1 MKKKLI
7 FSTLLLFGTMPHA
20 WAQHEGIVL
29 DMETRQP
36 LAGVKVYTNT
46 NKMYMTDRQGHFSI
60 TDRTTRSV
68 TFSHSSYVKRTL
80 NLTNYKDTV
89 LLLPKDITINT
100 VVITAK
106 APTIMKSAPINAST
120 VISKDPLLK
129 PSSPTGYNFLWF
141 LERGSK
147 VPGKVMRKAHE
158 AVKNY
163 TPDPN
168 PQQKDNEQST
178 ALPRTKGKS
187 NCHCNTTETIQPTLY
202 HCRDCTFRTHH
213 RLIGHSFHDHM
224 DAIGKHFG
232 CYQLH
237 CIRVYTLL

>member
-1 MKKKLI
+1 
-7 FSTLLLFGTMPHA
+7 
-20 WAQHEGIVL
+20 
-29 DMETRQP
+29 
-36 LAGVKVYTNT
+36 
-46 NKMYMTDRQGHFSI
+46 
-60 TDRTTRSV
+60 
-68 TFSHSSYVKRTL
+68 
-80 NLTNYKDTV
+80 V

-168 PQQKDNEQST
+168 PKQKDNEQSNV
-178 ALPRTKGKS
+178 LP
-187 NCHCNTTETIQPTLY
+187 
-202 HCRDCTFRTHH
+202 
-213 RLIGHSFHDHM
+213 
-224 DAIGKHFG
+224 
-232 CYQLH
+232 
-237 CIRVYTLL
+237 

>member
-7 FSTLLLFGTMPHA
+7 FSTLLLFGTMPHV

-106 APTIMKSAPINAST
+106 APTIMKNAPINAST

-129 PSSPTGYNFLWF
+129 PPSPTGYNFLWF

-158 AVKNY
+158 ALKN
-163 TPDPN
+163 
-168 PQQKDNEQST
+168 
-178 ALPRTKGKS
+178 
-187 NCHCNTTETIQPTLY
+187 
-202 HCRDCTFRTHH
+202 
-213 RLIGHSFHDHM
+213 
-224 DAIGKHFG
+224 
-232 CYQLH
+232 
-237 CIRVYTLL
+237 

>member
-7 FSTLLLFGTMPHA
+7 FSTLLLFGTMPHV

-106 APTIMKSAPINAST
+106 ARIN
-120 VISKDPLLK
+120 
-129 PSSPTGYNFLWF
+129 
-141 LERGSK
+141 
-147 VPGKVMRKAHE
+147 
-158 AVKNY
+158 
-163 TPDPN
+163 
-168 PQQKDNEQST
+168 
-178 ALPRTKGKS
+178 S
-187 NCHCNTTETIQPTLY
+187 N
-202 HCRDCTFRTHH
+202 
-213 RLIGHSFHDHM
+213 
-224 DAIGKHFG
+224 
-232 CYQLH
+232 
-237 CIRVYTLL
+237 

>member
-7 FSTLLLFGTMPHA
+7 FSTLLLFGIMSHV

-60 TDRTTRSV
+60 ADRTTRSV

-129 PSSPTGYNFLWF
+129 PPSPTGYNFLWF

-163 TPDPN
+163 TPDSN
-168 PQQKDNEQST
+168 PQQKDNEQSNV
-178 ALPRTKGKS
+178 LP
-187 NCHCNTTETIQPTLY
+187 
-202 HCRDCTFRTHH
+202 
-213 RLIGHSFHDHM
+213 
-224 DAIGKHFG
+224 
-232 CYQLH
+232 
-237 CIRVYTLL
+237 